1 MVYKPHKSL
10 SESDIRE
17 EASVDFVRSLLGDC
31 GVKTALTKGDKG
43 ANIDGYIEL
52 LDSEN
57 RINGKITAQ
66 VKTVPPS
73 NEGKYVYDCPT
84 GSSRLCRANYRSR
97 LLDGSRP

>member
-52 LDSEN
+52 F
-57 RINGKITAQ
+57 G
-66 VKTVPPS
+66 
-73 NEGKYVYDCPT
+73 
-84 GSSRLCRANYRSR
+84 
-97 LLDGSRP
+97 